1 MRPISI
7 LASIG
12 MLLIC
17 VASAAAQIGDFGLG
31 GGGGASAK
39 DPVYSA
45 KLFVVE
51 GAKEGVLEFELQ
63 LPEGYKTYDV
73 SEPAGGIG
81 MPSTMK
87 LPDPKKTKVPNG
99 LDFSGPWVPDR
110 EPKMVVEEGE
120 EHPVHSGAIVW
131 KARVKFE
138 DGVDPK
144 TLKFK
149 LKYNG
154 QMCAEGVCQPIPK
167 DVEVKFAGA
176 IKKEDANA
184 LPLFEK
190 SASTENAEPTFAA
203 KLFSIAGS
211 KDAIIELTL
220 TLPQGYH
227 TYAVTQPKVDGAAPS
242 KIALAQTKETDKAEG
257 LRLVGDW
264 IPTTQPKVVTE
275 KGVKFLEHFDVVT
288 WRAKASISDGIDVK
302 AIAARLKFS
311 GTWCDEDSCR
321 PLDQSI
327 DVAYAG
333 EASAPQDLATSTQ
346 SATTPPTHYAVQG
359 AEVEQPFGMIVLFAL
374 AGGFILNF
382 MPCVLPVIGLKV
394 ASFVEQA
401 GERRSRVILLNVCYS
416 LGLLAVFMVLAT
428 LAAFFSFGWGQQNQ
442 SAVFNIVMAC
452 VVFAMGLSMIG
463 VWEIPIP
470 GLAMSTSA
478 NKLSQTE
485 GPQGAFFKGVLTTVL
500 AVPCSGPGLTTA
512 LTYCQ
517 NKPPAVIYLVFAF
530 LALGMAT
537 PYLLIGAFPAA
548 IRFLPKP
555 GEWMETFKQVMGF
568 VLLGT
573 VVFLLSY
580 IQLHY
585 VVPTVALLFGIWMAC
600 WWFGRVPAWESRR
613 KRYSAALISTGMI
626 AVIAFV
632 CFNWL
637 DDVML
642 ERTEKY
648 ALRVADQV
656 KQRLESGE
664 TKSDDKLAWK
674 PFTPQKLGELT
685 SNRKPVMVDFTADWC
700 LTCKTLEKTVL
711 NTKAVKDAV
720 QQYEVETLMADWTEP
735 NDEIAGMLSKL
746 GSKEIP
752 VLAIFPADDP
762 TRPIVLKGFYTQQAL
777 IDSLKKAAKPTSDSP
792 EQQVARATASPKL
805 AVKSAVANKH

>member
-1 MRPISI
+1 MRLTSI
-7 LASIG
+7 VTTLG
-12 MLLIC
+12 LLS
-17 VASAAAQIGDFGLG
+17 VFAAPAAAQLGDFGL

-51 GAKEGVLEFELQ
+51 GSKEGVLEFELQ

-87 LPDPKKTKVPNG
+87 LPDPKKTKKPNG
-99 LDFSGPWVPDR
+99 LDFAGPWVSDH
-110 EPKMVVEEGE
+110 EPKMVEEEGE
-120 EHPVHSGAIVW
+120 DHPVHSGTVVW

-138 DGVDPK
+138 EGVDPK
-144 TLKFK
+144 TLKLK

-176 IKKEDANA
+176 IKKEEANA
-184 LPLFEK
+184 LPLFK
-190 SASTENAEPTFAA
+190 KTADAPADKPVFSA
-203 KLFSIAGS
+203 KLFTVPKT
-211 KDAIIELTL
+211 KDAVIEFTMA
-220 TLPQGYH
+220 LPEGAY
-227 TYAVTQPKVDGAAPS
+227 TYAVNQPIGGVGLPSTMKVAPS
-242 KIALAQTKETDKAEG
+242 KSGAPQSRLKIVSDWAPNESPKVALEEGTELFKHTGTVTWKAKAILESDYDPKVATTLKYEG
-257 LRLVGDW
+257 LV
-264 IPTTQPKVVTE
+264 
-275 KGVKFLEHFDVVT
+275 
-288 WRAKASISDGIDVK
+288 
-302 AIAARLKFS
+302 
-311 GTWCDEDSCR
+311 CDSDSCER
-321 PLDQSI
+321 TFA
-327 DVAYAG
+327 DVDLIFAG
-333 EASAPQDLATSTQ
+333 ELMSTEASFPVAASSTTS
-346 SATTPPTHYAVQG
+346 PPARYSVQG
-359 AEVEQPFGMIVLFAL
+359 ADVEQPFGIIILFAL

-382 MPCVLPVIGLKV
+382 MPCVLPVIGLKI

-401 GERRSRVILLNVCYS
+401 GESRSRVILLNVCYS
-416 LGLLAVFMVLAT
+416 LGLLFVFMILAT

-442 SAVFNIVMAC
+442 SAVFNIIMAC
-452 VVFAMGLSMIG
+452 IVFAMGLSMIG

-485 GPQGAFFKGVLTTVL
+485 GPQGAFFKGVLTTIL

-568 VLLGT
+568 ILLGT

-600 WWFGRVPAWESRR
+600 WWFGRVPAWESTR
-613 KRYSAALISTGMI
+613 KRYSAALMSTAMI
-626 AVIAFV
+626 AVIGLF
-632 CFNWL
+632 CFGWL

-648 ALRVADQV
+648 ALRVADQI
-656 KQRLESGE
+656 KQRLASGE
-664 TKSDDKLAWK
+664 TESPDKLAWK
-674 PFTPQKLGELT
+674 PFSPQKLGELT
-685 SNRKPVMVDFTADWC
+685 SSRKLVMVDFTADWC

-735 NDEIAGMLSKL
+735 NEEIANILEQL

-752 VLAIFPADDP
+752 KLAIFPADDP
-762 TRPIVLKGFYTQQAL
+762 SRPIVLKGLYSQQAL
-777 IDSLKKAAKPTSDSP
+777 IDSLRKAAKSEAIATKQAAKSTGPSS
-792 EQQVARATASPKL
+792 VAAKPAL
-805 AVKSAVANKH
+805 ADKS